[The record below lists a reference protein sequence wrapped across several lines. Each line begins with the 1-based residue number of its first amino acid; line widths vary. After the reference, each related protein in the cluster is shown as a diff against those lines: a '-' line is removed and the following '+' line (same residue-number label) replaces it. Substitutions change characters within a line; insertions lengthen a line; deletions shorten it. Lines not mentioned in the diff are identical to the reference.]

1 MQLSVPIVSPIRAHG
16 AAFRA
21 FYLAF
26 HEDEGLTRSALVRK
40 LGREA
45 EPHIEAFEVVGAF
58 GSHLESIGL
67 HGVEGTRAAVVPGQ
81 DPEVLLQPGERALVQ
96 DPGAMF

>member
-16 AAFRA
+16 AVFRA

-26 HEDEGLTRSALVRK
+26 HADEGLTRSALVRK

-45 EPHIEAFEVVGAF
+45 EPHIEAFEAVGA
-58 GSHLESIGL
+58 SAPISVIQRTI
-67 HGVEGTRAAVVPGQ
+67 VPRAA
-81 DPEVLLQPGERALVQ
+81 LLSVDFWTGLPLRRLLENTQVTMGI
-96 DPGAMF
+96 